1 MAWPTSK
8 PTTSAFDNADDSIA
22 TSRAELETMS
32 TAVND
37 IVDFIDTTNIANN
50 KILKYNSTSGALEF
64 VNEGASGTVTNPLTA
79 DLDVDTYKLKST
91 TSQVVVES
99 HSTNPIKL
107 HANEVHLDV
116 QAGSGTSSPTLEFQ
130 TSSTGA
136 GTIRNDNSANNIIL
150 FGTGGG
156 LLTTSNGPIIWRG
169 TGYQI
174 GNIAGTGYA
183 LPASIG
189 TSNQI
194 LTVSGN
200 SLVFTTLDIALD
212 TQPDLGGDLN
222 TQGNKIVSNSSTNI
236 FLEPGTGGK
245 VRLHDAYNMP
255 DADGGASGNIIKT
268 DGAGNLSFTNN
279 IVGLDT
285 SPELSANLNVSGYGL
300 FSNSGYNIPLT
311 PGTGGKVLL
320 HNVYF
325 MPTADGT
332 NGQAIVTDGAG
343 NLSFATISGG
353 SGGITDINAGNNISV
368 NEESPG
374 GVTVSLADPL
384 TNPVDANNQ
393 AISNPV
399 IRGYNEHINTGLST
413 SGTITPDVA
422 DGNVAVITL
431 SGAITINTLGSVAN
445 GDSMTIILKQ
455 PASGGPHTLS
465 SSMKFAGGTK
475 TLSTTANAIDVM
487 TVFYDGTDYIASLS
501 TNFS

>member
-1 MAWPTSK
+1 MAWPTNK
-8 PTTSAFDNADDSIA
+8 PATTAFDNADDSIA

-37 IVDFIDTTNIANN
+37 IVDFIDTSAIANN
-50 KILKYNSTSGALEF
+50 KILKYNSTSGVLEF
-64 VNEGASGTVTNPLTA
+64 VNEGASGTVTNPLTS
-79 DLDVDTYKLKST
+79 DLDVDTFKLKST

-107 HANEVHLDV
+107 HAAEIHLDV
-116 QAGSGTSSPTLEFQ
+116 QAGSGTGSPVLEFQ

-136 GTIRNDNSANNIIL
+136 GSIKNDNNANSIIL

-174 GNIAGTGYA
+174 GEITGTGYA
-183 LPASIG
+183 LPVAIG
-189 TSNQI
+189 TTNQI

-200 SLVFTTLDIALD
+200 SLVFTTLDISSD

-236 FLEPGTGGK
+236 FLEPGTSGK

-255 DADGGASGNIIKT
+255 DADG
-268 DGAGNLSFTNN
+268 
-279 IVGLDT
+279 
-285 SPELSANLNVSGYGL
+285 
-300 FSNSGYNIPLT
+300 
-311 PGTGGKVLL
+311 
-320 HNVYF
+320 
-325 MPTADGT
+325 T
-332 NGQAIVTDGAG
+332 NGQAIVTDGGG

-353 SGGITDINAGNNISV
+353 SGGVTDINAGNNISV

-399 IRGYNEHINTGLST
+399 IRGYGEHINTGLST

-455 PASGGPHTLS
+455 PSSGGPHTLS
-465 SSMKFAGGTK
+465 STMKFAGGTK

>member
-1 MAWPTSK
+1 MAWPTNK
-8 PTTSAFDNADDSIA
+8 PATTAFDNADDSIA

-37 IVDFIDTTNIANN
+37 IVDFIDTSAIANN
-50 KILKYNSTSGALEF
+50 KILKYNSTSGVLEF
-64 VNEGASGTVTNPLTA
+64 VNEGASGTVTNPLTS
-79 DLDVDTYKLKST
+79 DLDVDTFKLKST
-91 TSQVVVES
+91 TSQVVVEG

-107 HANEVHLDV
+107 HAAEVHLDV
-116 QAGSGTSSPTLEFQ
+116 QAGSGTSSPVLEFQ

-136 GTIRNDNSANNIIL
+136 GSIKNDNNANSIIL
-150 FGTGGG
+150 FGSGGG

-174 GNIAGTGYA
+174 GEITGTGYA
-183 LPASIG
+183 LPVAIG
-189 TSNQI
+189 TTNQI

-200 SLVFTTLDIALD
+200 SLVFTTLDISSD

-236 FLEPGTGGK
+236 FLEPGTSGK

-255 DADGGASGNIIKT
+255 DADG
-268 DGAGNLSFTNN
+268 
-279 IVGLDT
+279 
-285 SPELSANLNVSGYGL
+285 
-300 FSNSGYNIPLT
+300 
-311 PGTGGKVLL
+311 
-320 HNVYF
+320 
-325 MPTADGT
+325 T
-332 NGQAIVTDGAG
+332 NGQAIVTDGGG

-353 SGGITDINAGNNISV
+353 SGGVTDINAGNNISV

-399 IRGYNEHINTGLST
+399 IRGYNEHMNTGLST

-455 PASGGPHTLS
+455 PSSGGPHTLS
-465 SSMKFAGGTK
+465 STMKFAGGTK

>member
-1 MAWPTSK
+1 MAWPTNK
-8 PTTSAFDNADDSIA
+8 PATTAFDNADDSIA

-37 IVDFIDTTNIANN
+37 IVDFIDTSAIANN
-50 KILKYNSTSGALEF
+50 KILKYNSTSGVLEF
-64 VNEGASGTVTNPLTA
+64 VNEGASGTVTNPLTS
-79 DLDVDTYKLKST
+79 DLDVDTFKLKST

-107 HANEVHLDV
+107 HAAEIHLDV
-116 QAGSGTSSPTLEFQ
+116 QAGSGTGSPVLEFQ

-136 GTIRNDNSANNIIL
+136 GSIKNDNNANSIIL

-174 GNIAGTGYA
+174 GEITGTGYA
-183 LPASIG
+183 LPVAIG
-189 TSNQI
+189 TTNQI

-200 SLVFTTLDIALD
+200 SLVFTTLDISSD

-236 FLEPGTGGK
+236 FLEPGTSGK

-255 DADGGASGNIIKT
+255 DADG
-268 DGAGNLSFTNN
+268 
-279 IVGLDT
+279 
-285 SPELSANLNVSGYGL
+285 
-300 FSNSGYNIPLT
+300 
-311 PGTGGKVLL
+311 
-320 HNVYF
+320 
-325 MPTADGT
+325 T
-332 NGQAIVTDGAG
+332 NGQAIVTDGGG

-353 SGGITDINAGNNISV
+353 SGGVTDINAGNNISV

-399 IRGYNEHINTGLST
+399 IRGYNEHMNTGLST

-455 PASGGPHTLS
+455 PSSGGPHTLS
-465 SSMKFAGGTK
+465 STMKFAGGTK

>member
-1 MAWPTSK
+1 MAWPTNK
-8 PTTSAFDNADDSIA
+8 PATTAFDNADDSIA

-37 IVDFIDTTNIANN
+37 IVDFIDTSAIANN
-50 KILKYNSTSGALEF
+50 KILKYNSTSGVLEF
-64 VNEGASGTVTNPLTA
+64 VNEGASGTVTNPLTS
-79 DLDVDTYKLKST
+79 DLDVDTFKLKST
-91 TSQVVVES
+91 TSQVVVEG

-107 HANEVHLDV
+107 HAAEVHLDV
-116 QAGSGTSSPTLEFQ
+116 QAGSGTSSPVLEFQ

-136 GTIRNDNSANNIIL
+136 GSIKNDNNANSIIL

-174 GNIAGTGYA
+174 GEITGTGYA
-183 LPASIG
+183 LPVAIG
-189 TSNQI
+189 TTNQI

-200 SLVFTTLDIALD
+200 SLVFTTLDISSD

-236 FLEPGTGGK
+236 FLEPGTSGK

-255 DADGGASGNIIKT
+255 DADG
-268 DGAGNLSFTNN
+268 
-279 IVGLDT
+279 
-285 SPELSANLNVSGYGL
+285 
-300 FSNSGYNIPLT
+300 
-311 PGTGGKVLL
+311 
-320 HNVYF
+320 
-325 MPTADGT
+325 T
-332 NGQAIVTDGAG
+332 NGQAIVTDGGG

-353 SGGITDINAGNNISV
+353 SGGVTDINAGNNISV

-399 IRGYNEHINTGLST
+399 IRGYGEHINTGLST

-455 PASGGPHTLS
+455 PSSGGPHTLS
-465 SSMKFAGGTK
+465 STMKFAGGTK

>member
-1 MAWPTSK
+1 MAWPTNK
-8 PTTSAFDNADDSIA
+8 PATTAFDNADDSIA

-37 IVDFIDTTNIANN
+37 IVDFIDTSAIANN
-50 KILKYNSTSGALEF
+50 KILKYNSTSGVLEF
-64 VNEGASGTVTNPLTA
+64 VNEGASGTVTNPLTS
-79 DLDVDTYKLKST
+79 DLDVDTFKLKST

-107 HANEVHLDV
+107 HAAEIHLDV
-116 QAGSGTSSPTLEFQ
+116 QAGSGTGSPVLEFQ

-136 GTIRNDNSANNIIL
+136 GSIKNDNNSNSMIL
-150 FGTGGG
+150 FSNGGG
-156 LLTTSNGPIIWRG
+156 YLQTSNGPIIWRG

-174 GNIAGTGYA
+174 GEITGTGYA
-183 LPASIG
+183 LPVAIG
-189 TSNQI
+189 TTNQI

-200 SLVFTTLDIALD
+200 SLVFTTLDISSD

-236 FLEPGTGGK
+236 FLEPGTSGK

-255 DADGGASGNIIKT
+255 DADG
-268 DGAGNLSFTNN
+268 
-279 IVGLDT
+279 
-285 SPELSANLNVSGYGL
+285 
-300 FSNSGYNIPLT
+300 
-311 PGTGGKVLL
+311 
-320 HNVYF
+320 
-325 MPTADGT
+325 T
-332 NGQAIVTDGAG
+332 NGQAIVTDGGG

-353 SGGITDINAGNNISV
+353 SGGVTDINAGNNISV

-399 IRGYNEHINTGLST
+399 IRGYNEHMNTGLST

-455 PASGGPHTLS
+455 PSSGGPHTLS
-465 SSMKFAGGTK
+465 STMKFAGGTK

>member
-1 MAWPTSK
+1 MAWPTNK
-8 PTTSAFDNADDSIA
+8 PATTAFDNADDSIA

-37 IVDFIDTTNIANN
+37 IVDFIDTSAIANN
-50 KILKYNSTSGALEF
+50 KILKYNSTSGVLEF
-64 VNEGASGTVTNPLTA
+64 VNEGASGTVTNPLTS
-79 DLDVDTYKLKST
+79 DLDVDTFKLKST

-107 HANEVHLDV
+107 HAAEIHLDV
-116 QAGSGTSSPTLEFQ
+116 QAGSGTGSPVLEFQ

-136 GTIRNDNSANNIIL
+136 GSIKNDNNANSIIL
-150 FGTGGG
+150 FGSGGG

-174 GNIAGTGYA
+174 GEITGTGYA
-183 LPASIG
+183 LPVAIG
-189 TSNQI
+189 TTNQI

-200 SLVFTTLDIALD
+200 SLVFTTLDISSD

-236 FLEPGTGGK
+236 FLEPGTSGK

-255 DADGGASGNIIKT
+255 DADG
-268 DGAGNLSFTNN
+268 
-279 IVGLDT
+279 
-285 SPELSANLNVSGYGL
+285 
-300 FSNSGYNIPLT
+300 
-311 PGTGGKVLL
+311 
-320 HNVYF
+320 
-325 MPTADGT
+325 T
-332 NGQAIVTDGAG
+332 NGQAIVTDGGG

-353 SGGITDINAGNNISV
+353 SGGVTDINAGNNISV

-399 IRGYNEHINTGLST
+399 IRGYNEHMNTGLST

-455 PASGGPHTLS
+455 PSSGGPHTLS
-465 SSMKFAGGTK
+465 STMKFAGGTK

>member
-8 PTTSAFDNADDSIA
+8 PDTTKFDNAADSIA

-64 VNEGASGTVTNPLTA
+64 VTEGASGTVTNPLTA

-99 HSTNPIKL
+99 SSTNPIKL
-107 HANEVHLDV
+107 HANEIHLDV
-116 QAGSGTSSPTLEFQ
+116 QSGSGTSSPTLEFQ

-136 GTIRNDNSANNIIL
+136 GTIRNDNNANSIIL

-156 LLTTSNGPIIWRG
+156 YLQTSSGPIIWRG

-174 GNIAGTGYA
+174 GDIAGTGYA
-183 LPASIG
+183 LPVSIG

-200 SLVFTTLDIALD
+200 SLVFTTLDISSD

-222 TQGNKIVSNSSTNI
+222 TQGNKIISPSSNNI
-236 FLEPGTGGK
+236 IIEPGTGGR
-245 VRLHDAYNMP
+245 VRIHDLYN
-255 DADGGASGNIIKT
+255 
-268 DGAGNLSFTNN
+268 L
-279 IVGLDT
+279 
-285 SPELSANLNVSGYGL
+285 
-300 FSNSGYNIPLT
+300 PL
-311 PGTGGKVLL
+311 
-320 HNVYF
+320 
-325 MPTADGT
+325 ADGT
-332 NGQAIVTDGAG
+332 NGQAIVTDGVG

-353 SGGITDINAGNNISV
+353 GGGVTDINAGNNISV
-368 NEESPG
+368 SEESPG

-399 IRGYNEHINTGLST
+399 IRGYNEHINTTLST

-431 SGAITINTLGSVAN
+431 SGNITINGFSGVAN
-445 GDSMTIILKQ
+445 GDSMTFILKQ
-455 PASGGPHTLS
+455 PTSGGPYTLS
-465 SSMKFAGGTK
+465 STMKFAGGNK
-475 TLSTTANAIDVM
+475 TLSTTANAIDVLS
-487 TVFYDGTDYIASLS
+487 VFYDGTDYIASLS